1 MAAEEPN
8 RPEPAGGPPALWYRS
23 WRFYLV
29 LVLGVAAY
37 AYGWKVT
44 QINLGELWRGASL
57 IEPFARS
64 LASPDVGG
72 KFEEQGALLRRF
84 SPAEFAAFL
93 RKEQSDYAEIVRA
106 AGIKEQ

>member
-1 MAAEEPN
+1 MAAEDPG
-8 RPEPAGGPPALWYRS
+8 PEPARGPPAVWYRS

-64 LASPDVGG
+64 LASPDVVTRVQHIQQATAPFYYRGATPPPAPGG
-72 KFEEQGALLRRF
+72 AGGARLTLSR
-84 SPAEFAAFL
+84 
-93 RKEQSDYAEIVRA
+93 
-106 AGIKEQ
+106 